1 MKDKIMKKIIIQ
13 KGMFLDKI
21 AYVQDD
27 VLQKLK
33 IINKSQKYFENDIFI
48 AKKKRQN
55 ISMKSSALS
64 LDSEMTGF
72 MQGQEA
78 YDADMSL
85 CQIKKIFANEKN
97 PKLSQEIT
105 LSGRYVV
112 FIGGSRGLSISNKS
126 NDKSM
131 LEDLK
136 SKIDDK
142 SIEKA
147 KLIIRSQASSQD
159 IAAILS
165 EIEEFEKIYDE
176 ILKKSSLISKPQL
189 IYRQYQSEEMFL
201 SKINA
206 QIDLLITNDK
216 QSIKSLEKSRFAPR
230 EIVYE
235 KDMDL
240 FIKYG
245 IDTEISNLLDEK
257 VTLKNGINLF
267 IQSTEAMSIIDVNSA
282 GYFKYKDF
290 SQNAYHVNHLVCE
303 EIVRQICLRVISGV
317 ILIDFIDMR
326 DEKLSKNLQEHL
338 SKCLE
343 KDDRKSTLSILSKS
357 DIMQI
362 IRKKEDITIEENLT
376 DTKIALKN
384 IEYIFEEIDS
394 KIANV
399 ISEDTKKLGVEIPI
413 FESVKAN
420 NYLSILEKKY
430 AVKINAKF
438 LKKDDFNVKLKIES

>member
-1 MKDKIMKKIIIQ
+1 MKKIIIQ

-72 MQGQEA
+72 MQGQDV

-112 FIGGSRGLSISNKS
+112 FIGGGRGLSISNKS
-126 NDKSM
+126 NDRSM
-131 LEDLK
+131 LDDLK
-136 SKIDDK
+136 SKIEDK
-142 SIEKA
+142 T
-147 KLIIRSQASSQD
+147 
-159 IAAILS
+159 
-165 EIEEFEKIYDE
+165 FEKIYDE
-176 ILKKSSLISKPQL
+176 ILQKARLISKPQL
-189 IYRQYQSEEMFL
+189 LYRQYESEEMFL
-201 SKINA
+201 SKINT
-206 QIDLLITNDK
+206 QVDLLITNDK
-216 QSIKSLEKSRFAPR
+216 QSIKTLEKSRFAPR
-230 EIVYE
+230 EIIYE
-235 KDMDL
+235 KEVDL
-240 FIKYG
+240 FIKYA
-245 IDTEISNLLDEK
+245 IDTEIRQLLDEK

-282 GYFKYKDF
+282 GYFKYNDF

-303 EIVRQICLRVISGV
+303 EIVRQIRLRDISGV

-326 DEKLSKNLQEHL
+326 DEKLSKKLQENL

-362 IRKKEDITIEENLT
+362 IRKKEDITIEENLI
-376 DTKIALKN
+376 DTKITLKN
-384 IEYIFEEIDS
+384 IEYIFEEVDS
-394 KIANV
+394 KIANI
-399 ISEDTKKLGVEIPI
+399 ISEDTKKITIDIPI

-438 LKKDDFNVKLKIES
+438 LKKDDFNVKLKIEN